1 MQLEATY
8 LTHRPFQ
15 AAGLQKWR
23 LIRVTDYVE
32 GHLADSVRLAHLA
45 AVAGLTRMHFAAQ
58 FRIATGVRP
67 HHYVRR
73 RRIEKARE
81 LLRDP
86 EHAIVDIALAVG
98 FQTQAHFS
106 TVFRQVTG
114 ETPRQWRL
122 KHLAS

>member
-1 MQLEATY
+1 MDLEATY
-8 LTHRPFQ
+8 LTHRPLQ

-32 GHLADSVRLAHLA
+32 RHLADSVRLQHLA

-67 HHYVRR
+67 HHYVRH
-73 RRIEKARE
+73 RRIEKACE
-81 LLRDP
+81 LLRES

-114 ETPRQWRL
+114 QTPRQWRL
-122 KHLAS
+122 KHVAS